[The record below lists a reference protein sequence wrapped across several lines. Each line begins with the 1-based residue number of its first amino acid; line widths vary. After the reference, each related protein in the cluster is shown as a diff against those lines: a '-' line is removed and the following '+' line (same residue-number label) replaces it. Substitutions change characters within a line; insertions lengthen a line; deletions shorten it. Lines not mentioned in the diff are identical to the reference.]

1 MAVGTSLWK
10 YSGSRIRRAQGWV
23 EGKCEGASGFPAGCL
38 RDGEPS
44 LGCDGHTGR
53 GAGGVRGAGSPG
65 CLVFVGSRGVRFHRH
80 GAVQGHTSE
89 ERLKPEDGQDLL
101 EHIPPEEKGGQGRGE
116 ERRGEKRREGSLRQC
131 LRETLASEGAPAE
144 PACCLPTALGQL
156 PSHSFCLV
164 ILLSGLA
171 AQWHLLSGC

>member
-89 ERLKPEDGQDLL
+89 ERLKPEDGQMDKTSLS
-101 EHIPPEEKGGQGRGE
+101 IFPQ
-116 ERRGEKRREGSLRQC
+116 KRREGREEGRRGEGRREEKEALGSVLEKHWHPREPQQSLRAVSPR
-131 LRETLASEGAPAE
+131 LSASSP
-144 PACCLPTALGQL
+144 PTA
-156 PSHSFCLV
+156 S
-164 ILLSGLA
+164 A
-171 AQWHLLSGC
+171 

>member
-1 MAVGTSLWK
+1 MAVGSGLWK
-10 YSGSRIRRAQGWV
+10 YSGSRIHRAQGWV
-23 EGKCEGASGFPAGCL
+23 EGKYEGAPGFPAGCL

-44 LGCDGHTGR
+44 LGCDRHTGR

-65 CLVFVGSRGVRFHRH
+65 RLVSVGQLWGGVGFHRYR
-80 GAVQGHTSE
+80 AVQGHPSE

-101 EHIPPEEKGGQGRGE
+101 EHLPPEEKGGQGREE

-144 PACCLPTALGQL
+144 EPACHLPTALSASS
-156 PSHSFCLV
+156 PPTAS
-164 ILLSGLA
+164 A
-171 AQWHLLSGC
+171 